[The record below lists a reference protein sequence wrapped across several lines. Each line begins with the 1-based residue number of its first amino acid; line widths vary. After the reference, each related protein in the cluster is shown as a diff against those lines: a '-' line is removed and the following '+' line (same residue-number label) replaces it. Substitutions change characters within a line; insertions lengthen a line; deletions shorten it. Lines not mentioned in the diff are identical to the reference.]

1 MGNKQNSSN
10 KSYYNLIQK
19 EIKNSYDYI
28 QISEFNQ
35 QYSMK
40 KNKFVIDNSKKINL
54 IKTQEKMIDWKAYL
68 LNELSTRETQGWK
81 PNLYY
86 FISRL
91 PHNYKIYLF
100 ENEIFTEQYVLL
112 NFPQYY
118 LKDSKRKNEPIL
130 FLFGTDELEYYSSK
144 EKIGEKIRE
153 EKRNDIQKDKN
164 IKRSLIKG
172 SLTEDE
178 IFIDNQELSNN
189 KILNKYN
196 SYKIREHIILIQRQL
211 KEKEHP
217 IHIIINK
224 FCEDYSVNIN
234 SHLKVLKETKS
245 NLNIEKI
252 KYQVIKDIQT
262 FIEIISVALKLFYA
276 KTINYEF
283 FISERDEFFNLICF
297 ILFNENILY
306 QSLFELFELSNEKN
320 TKDLLDKKIILG
332 NLTTKDAGI
341 TTKFRL
347 DDETRKMKENID
359 KNLKENKEIKEEEI
373 DANHKKKNG
382 VINYFERIDDIQRLN
397 TALPETKKHEN
408 NNLENNKIINRFT
421 AFTHRGDNII
431 NFINN
436 NNQFNNLFKEDQ
448 KERRPTIKT
457 YKEFIDKINSPNTTL
472 IEKFE
477 DDMDENPSQLD
488 IPKLEDLNND
498 LKIPYGEAIEYI
510 QKINEYHAPLDKLT
524 VIALT
529 SVLINDSIDEF
540 WKETKN
546 ISAKFLTIDADQ
558 LMSIYLYIVNNM
570 NLSSIYNHLDF
581 IRHFTGESTKNS
593 MFGFYFTVMEGCLSL
608 IKEANTKKDLI
619 ENNDNY

>member
-1 MGNKQNSSN
+1 MGNNQNIPKS
-10 KSYYNLIQK
+10 SYYNLLQKDIKKSLFEIQLSDFNKAYSLKMKRFIEDKQRK
-19 EIKNSYDYI
+19 EINI
-28 QISEFNQ
+28 LTE
-35 QYSMK
+35 
-40 KNKFVIDNSKKINL
+40 NKV
-54 IKTQEKMIDWKAYL
+54 IDWKKYL
-68 LNELSTRETQGWK
+68 LEKLKTNRLQNWRYSLYDFIQNELSDDRVYIYENQI
-81 PNLYY
+81 
-86 FISRL
+86 FIQQ
-91 PHNYKIYLF
+91 F
-100 ENEIFTEQYVLL
+100 VLSS
-112 NFPQYY
+112 FPQFY
-118 LKDSKRKNEPIL
+118 LKDDERNKDPIL
-130 FLFGTDELEYYSSK
+130 FLFSPQELKSYSERSRKYSK
-144 EKIGEKIRE
+144 KKKKHKKKKNKKE
-153 EKRNDIQKDKN
+153 EEFFELNLGDAMEEEIDIQNQDPSDRK
-164 IKRSLIKG
+164 IK
-172 SLTEDE
+172 
-178 IFIDNQELSNN
+178 
-189 KILNKYN
+189 NKYN